1 MREALEEDSNKK
13 LSKDLEPDDQEADQ
27 PLMSKQTPQQKDNK
41 VSAFKQPRL
50 VEQSLLTRFGKPD
63 LVQQIQGKVMQKLN
77 KELDLRFRDGYTPQA
92 QMVSLKQPKFHA
104 KKTPQVGV
112 GMIGV
117 RFNRSVTES
126 SSALMSTFKTT

>member
-27 PLMSKQTPQQKDNK
+27 PLMSNQTPQQKLNK
-41 VSAFKQPRL
+41 VSAFKQP
-50 VEQSLLTRFGKPD
+50 RFGKPD

-77 KELDLRFRDGYTPQA
+77 RELDLRFRDGYTPQP
-92 QMVSLKQPKFHA
+92 QMASLKQPKFHA

-112 GMIGV
+112 GPIGV
-117 RFNRSVTES
+117 RFNRSVQGSMTES
-126 SSALMSTFKTT
+126 SSAFMSTLKTT